1 MPQAKTSL
9 VEALKKVPLFKAF
22 TEEECQFLMQH
33 GLRHHVKADE
43 FIFSEGEACRGL
55 YLIEV
60 GSVKIFASSTGGRE
74 QTLATQGPGG
84 TLGELAALDG
94 GNYPAS
100 ATASTDTD
108 LLFIRREEVQ
118 ALCLRDPKVAIK
130 LLEVVASRVR
140 PMIGLL
146 EQISFST
153 VRQRLATLLLQLA
166 AKDGNLTAHGV
177 EFKLRASNRELAAQI
192 GTVPELISRNLGFL
206 QASGSIKIRGKT
218 IIICDPKGL
227 RCEAGN

>member
-22 TEEECQFLMQH
+22 TEEECQFLMRR

-43 FIFSEGEACRGL
+43 FIFSEGEVCRGL
-55 YLIEV
+55 YLIEA

-94 GNYPAS
+94 GNYPVS

-108 LLFIRREEVQ
+108 LLFIRREELQ
-118 ALCLRDPKVAIK
+118 ALCLQHPKVAIK

-153 VRQRLATLLLQLA
+153 VRQRLAALLLELA
-166 AKDGNLTAHGV
+166 AQDGKLTTRGV
-177 EFKLRASNRELAAQI
+177 EFKLTATNRDLAAQI
-192 GTVPELISRNLGFL
+192 GTVPELISRNLGSL
-206 QASGSIKIRGKT
+206 QASGRIKIRGKT
-218 IIICDPKGL
+218 VIISDPIAL
-227 RCEAGN
+227 RSEAES